1 MYNTNIQI
9 SIHNKKQGNNILC
22 NLSPSCHDISEMVIE
37 ALFCSWY
44 EQHLLE
50 EFGD

>member
-9 SIHNKKQGNNILC
+9 SIHNKKKGH